1 MSNEIG
7 FISVTSFAKKLGRS
21 PAYYFRLKKMA
32 KYDMIFNDDKSLI
45 HYEKACERLGY
56 PTDGSSTITN
66 KSQSDLQKKLH
77 QVKKGKVIEPKIVK
91 EKSPTTKI
99 VKPKKP
105 KDDEIDFNNFDE
117 EKNYKDLLEQ
127 IMDVVNNP
135 NKTMK
140 WEDLQNLESK
150 GKILKVYY
158 ASQKEKINHEK
169 ELGQLVNRETI
180 ERILAF
186 TVSTIRTNL
195 INLPNNY
202 AVALEGKNKL
212 SIKDYVE
219 EDINRIL
226 SELQKVGENFDELL
240 EQENNKPRL
249 GRPKK

>member
-1 MSNEIG
+1 MSKEIG
-7 FISVTSFAKKLGRS
+7 FISVSAFAKKLGRS
-21 PAYYFRLKKMA
+21 PAYYLKLKKMA
-32 KYDMIFNDDKSLI
+32 KYDMIFSDDKVFI

-77 QVKKGKVIEPKIVK
+77 QVKKGKVIGPKIVK
-91 EKSPTTKI
+91 ENTNTKI
-99 VKPKKP
+99 VKPKKS
-105 KDDEIDFNNFDE
+105 KDEEIDFNNFDE

-169 ELGQLVNRETI
+169 ELGQLVNRDTI